1 MGRKFDAK
9 LGAVGLAVV
18 VSIAFLAVL
27 VASDKN
33 VIWDPPKVIFGGLV
47 HGAPWCTMHFG
58 ARCRLVHVHARAP
71 RII

>member
-9 LGAVGLAVV
+9 LGTVGLAVV

-33 VIWDPPKVIFGGLV
+33 VIWDLQSTRSISEVNWPHDVEGRMCISMWV
-47 HGAPWCTMHFG
+47 ED
-58 ARCRLVHVHARAP
+58 R
-71 RII
+71 